1 MLFRMQR
8 DGGNHVF
15 QRFRS
20 RSAGELGLREK
31 DLENWIAKHPELLF
45 GSERVL
51 VFAQSVS
58 GQSMADIL
66 ALDTSGRVV
75 VVEMKRDWSDRS
87 TVGQLLEYAAAIA
100 LRRYEGLA
108 EIAQQYGKQSDVL
121 LEQFREFVDDE
132 TIGPDQIGKAQRLCI
147 VAPASDTGLRN
158 IVEWLKEGG
167 ILVDFVPFTL
177 YSNED
182 RSEVFLDIEP
192 VPAPPMEVP
201 AGEWQG
207 DWFFNTNETYAPGAY
222 KKMFEE
228 GVIAICEY
236 ETGPEN
242 LAGSQDG
249 QRVFA
254 YVNQMGVLAVGK
266 IRDSN
271 VEAGSSVFD
280 RDNEFHVRVE
290 WTTVVPEEKGVTNA
304 QVKTAREYNL
314 PVRSVFCGMSR
325 HDVADWIEQELKDR
339 SMTEETQPN
348 VG

>member
-1 MLFRMQR
+1 MSRR
-8 DGGNHVF
+8 PGGGNV
-15 QRFRS
+15 
-20 RSAGELGLREK
+20 EE
-31 DLENWIAKHPELLF
+31 
-45 GSERVL
+45 
-51 VFAQSVS
+51 
-58 GQSMADIL
+58 
-66 ALDTSGRVV
+66 TGRR
-75 VVEMKRDWSDRS
+75 KR
-87 TVGQLLEYAAAIA
+87 
-100 LRRYEGLA
+100 
-108 EIAQQYGKQSDVL
+108 
-121 LEQFREFVDDE
+121 
-132 TIGPDQIGKAQRLCI
+132 
-147 VAPASDTGLRN
+147 
-158 IVEWLKEGG
+158 
-167 ILVDFVPFTL
+167 
-177 YSNED
+177 
-182 RSEVFLDIEP
+182 DIEP

-228 GVIAICEY
+228 GVIAIYGY

-254 YVNQMGVLAVGK
+254 YVNRMGVLAVGK

-280 RDNEFHVRVE
+280 QDNEFHVRVE